1 MLKVKEK
8 SEINKKVIARIKL
21 KNKGY
26 TWSINRINKNKFYK
40 RKARKLRFNTS
51 IRKQKI
57 LRINVKFKNFWSPPL
72 FVTIQA

>member
-1 MLKVKEK
+1 MLKVKGK
-8 SEINKKVIARIKL
+8 SEINKKVIARKIL